1 MAEIA
6 LKRKLKS
13 PEKKERLEILSLA
26 VNVEKKVTSQET
38 VTLLPSTR
46 ATTRKSTRKNSLQ
59 TKKSRENSAKVL
71 FTTLM
76 SKKLQQ
82 NPKRQK
88 CGNISLLPTLK
99 LRLLSLLDPDSNRTV
114 NLAQLK

>member
-6 LKRKLKS
+6 QKRKLKS

-26 VNVEKKVTSQET
+26 VNVEKKVTSPES
-38 VTLLPSTR
+38 VIHLPSTNQ
-46 ATTRKSTRKNSLQ
+46 TTKKSTMRNSLQ
-59 TKKSRENSAKVL
+59 TRRSKEISAKVL

-76 SKKLQQ
+76 SRKRQQ

-88 CGNISLLPTLK
+88 CGNTLLLLTLK
-99 LRLLSLLDPDSNRTV
+99 SKLLSSQDPDSNKIV
-114 NLAQLK
+114 NSVQLK